1 MLDADICFHAQS
13 GSRVY
18 YLRNILHDWPDDKSE
33 LILSQIAA
41 AMTPGYSMILINELV
56 IPDQGANAI
65 ATQLDICMMS
75 VFAATERTDTQYA
88 KLMDKAG
95 LKVERTWSDPAG
107 VAESI
112 MKVVLKK
119 EAGPV

>member
-1 MLDADICFHAQS
+1 MPDADICCLPHL

-18 YLRNILHDWPDDKSE
+18 YLRNVLHDWPDDKSE

-56 IPDQGANAI
+56 IPNQGASAL

-75 VFAATERTDTQYA
+75 MFAATERTESQWG
-88 KLMDKAG
+88 KLVDKAG
-95 LKVERTWSDPAG
+95 LKLERTWTDVPD
-107 VAESI
+107 AESI
-112 MKVVLKK
+112 MKLVLKE
-119 EAGPV
+119 EAGTV

>member
-1 MLDADICFHAQS
+1 M
-13 GSRVY
+13 Y

-41 AMTPGYSMILINELV
+41 AMTPGYSMILVNELV
-56 IPDQGANAI
+56 MPDQGVSAI
-65 ATQLDICMMS
+65 AAQLDICMMS
-75 VFAATERTDTQYA
+75 VFAATERMDSQWA
-88 KLMDKAG
+88 KLLDKAG
-95 LKVERTWSDPAG
+95 LKVERTWPDTLDS
-107 VAESI
+107 AESI

>member
-1 MLDADICFHAQS
+1 M
-13 GSRVY
+13 Y

-41 AMTPGYSMILINELV
+41 AMTPGYSMILINELM

-95 LKVERTWSDPAG
+95 LKVERTWSDTSDG
-107 VAESI
+107 AESI

-119 EAGPV
+119 ESGPV